1 MHQYI
6 AVMAQSDTKEE
17 ERNRNLPTSEPFLG
31 NYVGW
36 IFVKYKCRKIYDELE
51 YM

>member
-17 ERNRNLPTSEPFLG
+17 ERNRNLPHLSHSWEIMLVGFLWSTSVE
-31 NYVGW
+31 
-36 IFVKYKCRKIYDELE
+36 R
-51 YM
+51 YMMSWNIC